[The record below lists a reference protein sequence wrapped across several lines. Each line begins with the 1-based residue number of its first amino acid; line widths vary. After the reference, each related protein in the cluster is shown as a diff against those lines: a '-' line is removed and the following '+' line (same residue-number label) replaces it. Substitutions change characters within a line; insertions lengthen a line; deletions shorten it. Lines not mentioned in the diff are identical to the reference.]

1 MKFEKTQRTPLVE
14 IGSSSCLIKG
24 ECYPENIAEWSGPVL
39 EALKQTLADANT
51 QFNVD
56 IELYYFN
63 SSSAKFLFDFFE
75 FLEESSEEGKKIR
88 INWRYRAEDD
98 TMLEAGEDFQED
110 ITACEYNLVIVEYTS
125 EEQDQE

>member
-14 IGSSSCLIKG
+14 LGSNSCLIKG

-39 EALKQTLADANT
+39 EALKKTLGDANAP
-51 QFNVD
+51 FNVD

-88 INWRYRAEDD
+88 IC
-98 TMLEAGEDFQED
+98 L
-110 ITACEYNLVIVEYTS
+110 LYTS
-125 EEQDQE
+125 DAADE

>member
-14 IGSSSCLIKG
+14 IGSNSCLIKG

-39 EALKQTLADANT
+39 EALKKTLVDANT

-75 FLEESSEEGKKIR
+75 FLEDSAEEGKKIR
-88 INWRYRAEDD
+88 INWRYRSEDD

-125 EEQDQE
+125 EDHEQE

>member
-14 IGSSSCLIKG
+14 IGSNSWLIKG
-24 ECYPENIAEWSGPVL
+24 EWYPENIAEWSGPVL
-39 EALKQTLADANT
+39 EALKKTLIDANT

-75 FLEESSEEGKKIR
+75 FLEDSAEEGKKIR

-125 EEQDQE
+125 EDHEQE